1 MLSRY
6 YFERTLF
13 SLDLKILRLGIDP
26 ISIDDRRIRN
36 EFYSQIDGP
45 SIVLHRFS
53 PPLFVL
59 RVLSLS
65 YFKPLIG
72 NRTSVVSFSIS
83 MSREYRFYRTT
94 NGVFIVSL
102 DERNVVRI
110 ASYAYFDANK
120 IVLGRYIPVNV
131 IRGEYSSILLF
142 PSLNATLISAYFNDK
157 LHFLEP
163 ISHEEW
169 NDFKFN

>member
-1 MLSRY
+1 M
-6 YFERTLF
+6 
-13 SLDLKILRLGIDP
+13 
-26 ISIDDRRIRN
+26 
-36 EFYSQIDGP
+36 
-45 SIVLHRFS
+45 
-53 PPLFVL
+53 
-59 RVLSLS
+59 
-65 YFKPLIG
+65 
-72 NRTSVVSFSIS
+72 
-83 MSREYRFYRTT
+83 
-94 NGVFIVSL
+94 

-169 NDFKFN
+169 NDFN

>member
-1 MLSRY
+1 MMILS
-6 YFERTLF
+6 L
-13 SLDLKILRLGIDP
+13 SLDRLHYIQEIFQKNWWKIRNKKNKMKRCQIAMWFLKILKYQRGRCSLEILLGAYIIFVGSSNPSTRIDP

-94 NGVFIVSL
+94 NGVFIVSWT
-102 DERNVVRI
+102 
-110 ASYAYFDANK
+110 K
-120 IVLGRYIPVNV
+120 GM
-131 IRGEYSSILLF
+131 
-142 PSLNATLISAYFNDK
+142 SL
-157 LHFLEP
+157 E
-163 ISHEEW
+163 
-169 NDFKFN
+169 